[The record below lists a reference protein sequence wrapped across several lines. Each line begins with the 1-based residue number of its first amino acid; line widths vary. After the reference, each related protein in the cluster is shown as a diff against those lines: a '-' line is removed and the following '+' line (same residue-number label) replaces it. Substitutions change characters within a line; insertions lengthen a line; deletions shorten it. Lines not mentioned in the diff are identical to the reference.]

1 LTYLPNA
8 LSLSRVGWALALAM
22 SIRHDL
28 WTLALVL
35 YLAAVITDMV
45 DGPVARHLDID
56 SAWGGLLDHGSDAFF
71 VIVVLTAL
79 CLHLEVTLILP
90 ILIGLAFLQYVFD
103 SGAHLGEHLIASQ
116 LGRYN
121 GIAYFALIGL
131 MLGAEGLP
139 SLEPIKGPM
148 IVVYWLLSL
157 STLLSIFDRWLGR
170 TKLRKLN
177 SQ

>member
-1 LTYLPNA
+1 
-8 LSLSRVGWALALAM
+8 M
-22 SIRHDL
+22 
-28 WTLALVL
+28 VL

-71 VIVVLTAL
+71 VIVGLTAL
-79 CLHLEVTLILP
+79 SLHLEVTLILP
-90 ILIGLAFLQYVFD
+90 VLIGLAFLQYVFD

-139 SLEPIKGPM
+139 MLEPIKVPM
-148 IVVYWLLSL
+148 IIVYWLLSL
-157 STLLSIFDRWLGR
+157 STLLSIFDRWRGR

-177 SQ
+177 S